1 MERNRVLIHKEE
13 SIGFSEHLDMG
24 GGEEEGVLVTEIG
37 NTVNS

>member
-13 SIGFSEHLDMG
+13 SVELIEQLDMG
-24 GGEEEGVLVTEIG
+24 GGEEEGVLVAEIG